1 MSFKKTDL
9 YKNLRMKV
17 QGQMHKAPVSDRFA
31 GQGEALVPFTTKLPK
46 ALVKQ
51 LQTQALIKGVPTG
64 ELVATFLRAGL
75 GEAPAAELAAA
86 VSPVAAKAPAKVPAL
101 KKVVAPQP
109 AVKAAP
115 AKKAAAKKAGAQPPV
130 VPAPAKKVAAKKAVA
145 KKAPQ
150 AQTSAKKIAARK
162 VGK

>member
-17 QGQMHKAPVSDRFA
+17 QGQMHKAPVPDRFA
-31 GQGEALVPFTTKLPK
+31 GQSDALVPFTTKLPK

-75 GEAPAAELAAA
+75 GDAPAAELAAPA
-86 VSPVAAKAPAKVPAL
+86 SPVPAKAPAKVPAV
-101 KKVVAPQP
+101 KKAVAKPA

-115 AKKAAAKKAGAQPPV
+115 AKKAAAKKAV
-130 VPAPAKKVAAKKAVA
+130 AKKAVA